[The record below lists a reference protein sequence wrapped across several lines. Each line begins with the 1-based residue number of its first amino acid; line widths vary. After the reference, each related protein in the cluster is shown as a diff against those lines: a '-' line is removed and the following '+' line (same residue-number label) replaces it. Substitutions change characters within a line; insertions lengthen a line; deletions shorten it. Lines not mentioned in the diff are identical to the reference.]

1 MDPGDLSFLPFLF
14 SIKNPERENKGIVHE
29 SWYEQ
34 RELQKGKSLV
44 LSFLTLTL
52 AQIMTEV
59 FIHQNKIILSKKNT
73 IILLFN
79 EKDLHFLSW
88 ETASGVKYL
97 PR

>member
-1 MDPGDLSFLPFLF
+1 M
-14 SIKNPERENKGIVHE
+14 
-29 SWYEQ
+29 
-34 RELQKGKSLV
+34 

-88 ETASGVKYL
+88 EAASGVKYL